1 MRWPVRI
8 LLALT
13 ALLLIGG
20 MVFFGYAVYVRQQGN
35 EYRFQVEAMLSAAA
49 IANQEELTDDPAKAV
64 IASYAG
70 QKAIIHPEN
79 YRQLAFYLREDC
91 VMSLFS
97 KADRNSALEIT
108 FCGEDRLW
116 ASPADNSG
124 DRVVVHLETGG
135 KTFNMR
141 IRGGG
146 LWANLVACCTRG
158 TYLADNLPLE
168 AE

>member
-1 MRWPVRI
+1 MRWPARV
-8 LLALT
+8 LLILT

-49 IANQEELTDDPAKAV
+49 IASREELTDDPAKAV

-70 QKAIIHPEN
+70 QKAVIHPEN
-79 YRQLAFYLREDC
+79 YRQLAFYLREEC

-97 KADRNSALEIT
+97 KVDRNNALEIT
-108 FCGEDRLW
+108 FCGRDRLW
-116 ASPADNSG
+116 ASPADTGG
-124 DRVVVHLETGG
+124 DRVVIYLETGG

-141 IRGGG
+141 VRGGN
-146 LWANLVACCTRG
+146 LWSSLVACCSKG
-158 TYLADNLPLE
+158 TYLADNLPLTE
-168 AE
+168 